1 MELRY
6 IVLHDQSKK
15 PYYYLIVDETDK
27 MYTVKDV
34 FGETVELDK
43 SNISNTITL
52 NPYPV
57 GTTVFST
64 KNKRIGTITNINE
77 YRYDELYTIDTPQ
90 VRFHSTH
97 GNITPIDY

>member
-15 PYYYLIVDETDK
+15 PYYYFIVDETDK
-27 MYTVKDV
+27 MYTIKDI

-43 SNISNTITL
+43 SNISNVLTL

-77 YRYDELYTIDTPQ
+77 HRYNELYAIDAPQ
-90 VRFHSTH
+90 VRFNSTH
-97 GNITPIDY
+97 EHITPIDY